1 MPFSQGARTR
11 LSRIAEVTY
20 GTTPSAT
27 PVYIQVPFNTHS
39 LDLQK
44 TRVQSNMITSD
55 RMPSIDR
62 HGQRS
67 VSGDIAVEMRPA
79 DYDWL
84 LEGALFGAFASD
96 ILNTGT
102 TVNSYSIQ
110 DAALDISQFRTFEGM
125 MVNTMAMSLAP
136 NAMTM
141 ATFGLVGQDMA
152 QAATAPVGSSY
163 TAYSTNEPFDSF
175 TGAITEGGTA
185 IAIVNSLDFTLNNNL
200 STTSVLGSAISPQM
214 QFGMSV
220 LEGTMTVYYQDAAL
234 ITKFLNE
241 TESALS
247 IVMDDRVAGKNYTF
261 LMPRIKINGASVPVG
276 NPESRLLTIPFVAL
290 KDSVTG
296 TQLRITRTTV

>member
-11 LSRIAEVTY
+11 LSYIAEVTY

-27 PVYIQVPFNTHS
+27 PVYAQIPFNTHS

-67 VSGDIAVEMRPA
+67 VSGDIVVEMRPA

-84 LEGALFGAFASD
+84 LEGALFGAFSSD

-102 TVNSYSIQ
+102 TVKSYSIQ
-110 DAALDISQFRTFEGM
+110 DAALDITQFRTFEGV

-136 NAMTM
+136 NSMTT
-141 ATFGLVGQDMA
+141 ATFGLMGQDMA
-152 QAATAPVGSSY
+152 QAATAPVGGTY

-175 TGAITEGGTA
+175 SGTITEGGSA
-185 IAIVNSLDFTLNNNL
+185 IAILNSLDFTLNNNL
-200 STTSVLGSAISPQM
+200 NSAYVLGSAISPQM
-214 QFGMSV
+214 EFGMST
-220 LEGTMTVYYQDAAL
+220 LEGTMTLYYQDAVL
-234 ITKFLNE
+234 IAKFLAE
-241 TESALS
+241 TESSLS
-247 IVMDDRVAGKNYTF
+247 VVMDDRVAGKNYTF
-261 LMPRIKINGASVPVG
+261 LMPRIKINGAAVPVG
-276 NPESRLLTIPFVAL
+276 NPQSRLITVPFVAL
-290 KDSVTG
+290 KDSSTG
-296 TQLRITRTTV
+296 TQLRITRTTT

>member
-11 LSRIAEVTY
+11 LSYIPEVTY

-27 PVYIQVPFNTHS
+27 PVYLQIPFNTHS

-55 RMPSIDR
+55 RMTSIDR

-67 VSGDIAVEMRPA
+67 VSGDIVVEMRPA

-102 TVNSYSIQ
+102 TVKSYSIQ
-110 DAALDISQFRTFEGM
+110 DAALDITQFRTFEGV

-136 NAMTM
+136 NSMTT
-141 ATFGLVGQDMA
+141 ATFGLMGQDMA

-175 TGAITEGGTA
+175 SGTISEGGSA
-185 IAIVNSLDFTLNNNL
+185 IAILNSLDFTLNNNL
-200 STTSVLGSAISPQM
+200 NSAYVLGSALSPQM
-214 QFGMSV
+214 EFGVST
-220 LEGTMTVYYQDAAL
+220 LEGTMTLYYQDAVL
-234 ITKFLNE
+234 IGKFLAE
-241 TESALS
+241 TESSLS
-247 IVMDDRVAGKNYTF
+247 VVMDDRVAGKNYTF
-261 LMPRIKINGASVPVG
+261 LMPRIKINGAAVPVG
-276 NPESRLLTIPFVAL
+276 NPQSRLITVPFVAL
-290 KDSVTG
+290 KDSSTG
-296 TQLRITRTTV
+296 TQLRITRTTT